1 MGTKISFN
9 IRKGFNDLSL
19 PELLYKEKLRST
31 AVNKGSEDIT
41 IFKRI
46 AELYRAS
53 NNLDK
58 ESEYL
63 NKVVALEN
71 NLKK

>member
-1 MGTKISFN
+1 MGTNISFS
-9 IRKGFNDLSL
+9 IHKSFNDLSL
-19 PELLYKEKLRST
+19 PELLYKESLRST
-31 AVNKGSEDIT
+31 AVFKGSEDIT
-41 IFKRI
+41 ILNRI